1 LGICLT
7 LAIFEYTL
15 SDSSSQS
22 SASNRISQ
30 TPGKENNGGVSGSVS
45 YVSRNTKAKRKTG
58 FAGDVLKLVSGTTF
72 AQALGILAAP
82 ILSRLFAPEAFGV
95 AALFS
100 SVVAVIAVFAT
111 MRYERAI
118 MLPADDADA
127 ANLVGVSLGI
137 TLVVSLLT
145 VLLIRWGQGP
155 LLRILNAPDLAPYLP
170 LTALGVFFAG
180 TIFTLNY
187 WLSRL
192 KRFGRM
198 SVVKV
203 TNSVVTT
210 STTITV
216 GSVGYNSGGAM
227 IGSRL
232 AGQAV
237 AAGVLGWYVWRNDR
251 NLFRRVVN
259 RKSMLANVRRY
270 RKFPLYTTWATLLNT
285 ASWQLPAFL
294 LSAYFSTEVV
304 GFYSLGFRMV
314 QLPMNLIGRSI
325 SQVFFQRASE
335 AKNSGSL
342 SSLVDSTFKR
352 LTLFGLFP
360 MILLSFIGADLFSV
374 FFGERW
380 REAGVYLQILSPWA
394 FVWFIS
400 SPLSILSSVL
410 EKQEFGLIIN
420 GLIFVTR
427 LISLVIGGMLG
438 NVRLALALFSISG
451 ILVYGYLVIWL
462 MNLVDIHWR
471 YLLKE
476 LLPQLLLIIP
486 VGATMAYLRLVH
498 ASSLLVLGIA
508 LLFGLFYA
516 VGLVI
521 FMPELRSVMR
531 SIVPT
536 R

>member
-1 LGICLT
+1 M
-7 LAIFEYTL
+7 
-15 SDSSSQS
+15 
-22 SASNRISQ
+22 
-30 TPGKENNGGVSGSVS
+30 ENNNRRSDLDSGVSK
-45 YVSRNTKAKRKTG
+45 NTKSKKTTG

-145 VLLIRWGQGP
+145 VLLIRWVQYP

-180 TIFTLNY
+180 SIITFNY

-203 TNSVVTT
+203 SNSVITT
-210 STTITV
+210 STTITL

-227 IGSRL
+227 ISSRL
-232 AGQAV
+232 VGQAV
-237 AAGVLGWYVWRNDR
+237 ATGVLGWYVWRNDW
-251 NLFRRVVN
+251 NLFRRAVS
-259 RKSMLANVRRY
+259 RKSMLANIRRY

-304 GFYSLGFRMV
+304 GFYSLGFRIV
-314 QLPMNLIGRSI
+314 QLPMSLIGRSI

-335 AKNSGSL
+335 ANNKGSL
-342 SSLVDSTFKR
+342 TALVDSTFRK

-360 MILLSFIGADLFSV
+360 MLLLSFIGADLFSV

-427 LISLVIGGMLG
+427 LISLVIGGMMG
-438 NVRLALALFSISG
+438 NVRLALTLFSVSG

-462 MNLVDIHWR
+462 MNLVGIHWR
-471 YLLKE
+471 HIFKV

-486 VGATMAYLRLVH
+486 VGATMVYLQFVN
-498 ASSLLVLGIA
+498 ANPLLVLGSA
-508 LLFGLFYA
+508 VLFGFFYV
-516 VGLVI
+516 VGLVV
-521 FMPELRSVMR
+521 FVPEIQDVIRLMLR
-531 SIVPT
+531 
-536 R
+536 